1 MTLLLG
7 KIMAQVLSI
16 LALSTKAM
24 KEGRIS
30 VFFRL
35 MFSLMAYYGTEKF
48 IKRLAG
54 KTDVEDA
61 FQRLDM
67 LTKEENLMSAAR
79 NLKVTQGVDDKVT
92 TIKKIVSDVDG
103 GVKATKELA
112 HDVRDNVI
120 AIKEDTRNVN
130 DNVKVTKRGAQHSFD
145 LSPRVA
151 DLCYCMSKQLWMNCN
166 VCCSLILYHE
176 LSRLKH
182 TLTGNQLQEKFRT
195 WLSPPNPSVNHN
207 TACDIQHDGTGTWF
221 TQGNKFEEWKK
232 NGSLLWIRGNRTF
245 LCPCRPFMS
254 IYAFPG
260 FQRGRARVYFRM

>member
-35 MFSLMAYYGTEKF
+35 TFSLMAYYGTEKF

-79 NLKVTQGVDDKVT
+79 NLEVTQGVDDKVT

-145 LSPRVA
+145 
-151 DLCYCMSKQLWMNCN
+151 
-166 VCCSLILYHE
+166 
-176 LSRLKH
+176 
-182 TLTGNQLQEKFRT
+182 
-195 WLSPPNPSVNHN
+195 
-207 TACDIQHDGTGTWF
+207 
-221 TQGNKFEEWKK
+221 
-232 NGSLLWIRGNRTF
+232 
-245 LCPCRPFMS
+245 
-254 IYAFPG
+254 
-260 FQRGRARVYFRM
+260 